1 MAKWFERIDPAVPG
15 AINSRVRLVRNCK
28 EYVFPSRLS
37 DKDSEIMVHRL
48 EQGLRNVG
56 EVDGKDYHYA
66 YLREIKEL
74 DKKILRERR
83 ILNSTIAAKKTPA
96 GVFISEDEESS
107 IVLNGTDHFRIQLL
121 SCGNHLE
128 ELWQQADRLDD
139 YINERFA
146 YAYDQKY
153 GYLTSYPTNTGTGM
167 RASVILHLPTL
178 SLGKRFQGM
187 VMEMSRFGA
196 VIKGVYGTGNENYG
210 SLYQISNLKTLG
222 TTEKE
227 ILDRVNKVSEQL
239 LAQERQIRR
248 MTMEKR
254 GLECEDEAYKSYGVL
269 KYARRLAAKEA
280 MIFLSQLMSGINDG
294 ILKLKEPCSIYR
306 LMLGIQP
313 ANLQKLSDHP
323 LGKEE
328 LEVARATYLRAELPE
343 MLE

>member
-1 MAKWFERIDPAVPG
+1 MTKWFERLDPAVLG
-15 AINSRVRLVRNCK
+15 VISSRVRLARNCK
-28 EYVFPSRLS
+28 DYVFPSRLS
-37 DKDSEIMVHRL
+37 DKESEIMVSRL
-48 EQGLRNVG
+48 EQGLRNLG
-56 EVDGKDYHYA
+56 EVDGRNYHYA
-66 YLREIKEL
+66 DLREIKEL
-74 DKKILRERR
+74 DKKVLRERQ
-83 ILNSTIAAKKTPA
+83 ILNSTIAAKKSPA
-96 GVFISEDEESS
+96 GVFVSDEEDSS

-121 SCGNHLE
+121 SCGNQLE
-128 ELWQQADRLDD
+128 ALWQQADRLDD

-167 RASVILHLPTL
+167 RAAVILHLPTL
-178 SLGKRFQGM
+178 SLGKRFQGL

-196 VIKGVYGTGNENYG
+196 VVKGVYGTGHENYG

-222 TTEKE
+222 ATEKE

-239 LAQERQIRR
+239 LAQERQVRR
-248 MTMEKR
+248 MALEKR

-280 MIFLSQLMSGINDG
+280 MIFLSQLLSGINDG
-294 ILKLKEPCSIYR
+294 IIKLKEPCSIYR

-343 MLE
+343 LLG